1 MSKDV
6 YIDAQHITNTL
17 RFVNNRCENSNAL
30 YITVI
35 VGDQMTIFLKQKNYT
50 SKPQLAPHA

>member
-17 RFVNNRCENSNAL
+17 RFVNNRCENSNAF

-35 VGDQMTIFLKQKNYT
+35 VGDQMTIFFKAEKFYKQT
-50 SKPQLAPHA
+50 